1 MQEVIKEE
9 EGIEIFCI
17 VYAKSIFLAMDIFL
31 WGGIMT
37 SPEIVGCYAAIPGI
51 SRKIITK

>member
-37 SPEIVGCYAAIPGI
+37 SPEMVGCYAAIPGI